1 MWVENRFGA
10 LATPWVISAAVPGVH
25 PLVCSLVIWNL
36 FMQNP
41 QPTEVSVELW
51 NTWGIFLYHTNI
63 LPDSQSCFREGLVIV
78 FLICLLCLL
87 GHWDS
92 RVNASGTI
100 LPEKV
105 RQFFK
110 YQMCTLVTLHTV
122 PLTSYSLPAWF
133 ISQRIHTGGIRDCRE
148 WDIILE
154 TAEDEIFLWLKLL
167 YIQKPHSILLQRH
180 SVQPL

>member
-1 MWVENRFGA
+1 MSYFCSCTWCLPTRVFISDLKPVHAKSTTYWSVCWTVEHLRH
-10 LATPWVISAAVPGVH
+10 LPVIHQHSAWQPK
-25 PLVCSLVIWNL
+25 L
-36 FMQNP
+36 FR
-41 QPTEVSVELW
+41 
-51 NTWGIFLYHTNI
+51 G
-63 LPDSQSCFREGLVIV
+63 GLVII

-87 GHWDS
+87 GNWDS
-92 RVNASGTI
+92 GVNARGTI

-122 PLTSYSLPAWF
+122 PLTSYHLPAWF
-133 ISQRIHTGGIRDCRE
+133 ISQRINTGGIRDCRG